1 LEASCGYTFG
11 RYFDPNKARVTAF
24 TEAVLAYPP
33 LPRALMLLAFEWG
46 SQRHYVESVRD
57 HPGER
62 SDLLYVDVLKYHWI
76 EENQH
81 TKIGPLEI
89 AQLARAMSPDA
100 LSTAFDHVQG
110 IGDLVGETFVGQ
122 VDQEL
127 ATFQTVTGRILA
139 EPEVTALRDALYQSM
154 RTIWA
159 EVSLTHP
166 SFKRVALEL
175 SKEGAAKLG
184 IA

>member
-1 LEASCGYTFG
+1 
-11 RYFDPNKARVTAF
+11 
-24 TEAVLAYPP
+24 LA
-33 LPRALMLLAFEWG
+33 LEWG

-57 HPGER
+57 YPGER
-62 SDLLYVDVLKYHWI
+62 SDPLYVDVLKYHWI

-89 AQLARAMSPDA
+89 AQLARGMGPDE
-100 LSTAFDHVQG
+100 LRTAFEHVQG
-110 IGDLVGETFVGQ
+110 IGGLVDVAFIGQ

-127 ATFQTVTGRILA
+127 ATFQTVTGRILT
-139 EPEVTALRDALYQSM
+139 EPEAQALRDALSQSM
-154 RTIWA
+154 RAIWT
-159 EVSLTHP
+159 EVSFTHP

-184 IA
+184 IV